1 METSKFSFP
10 GQGSLLFLLL
20 ACVWIVVPSVGAEP
34 IQQWP
39 AELTCEWGGIQ
50 LQCHFRPLVPVS
62 ISDIELL
69 VDDGKPQAIGDW
81 QPFVSK
87 AAVSAVLWVV
97 DVSNPARSTTVMRQA
112 ALLRNWL
119 EGMAAHHRIG
129 LAAFAEDAELLAP
142 IGSDKATLAR
152 AVDDLRARGHST
164 AFYRSLI
171 DAVGILKKIEAERKS
186 LWVLSDGLAEDTVYS
201 HQDVV
206 AAARAANVAI
216 VGLGYAER
224 ESQQIDLQRLQR
236 LSEETGG
243 YFVAAS
249 VQGTLP
255 PGTLTGILAVI
266 DGGGSFTVDL
276 PELYGPHRLTLRLL
290 AAAGGSFEKTLNV
303 EGPEPLSQVKPKTSP
318 AVARGGSYLTWI
330 AIGIG
335 LLTLVLALLWRQ
347 LHRPGPLPLLARMQR
362 MDSVA
367 AGELAIRTRVARIGR
382 AADNDI
388 RLDNDSVSAHHA
400 ELRQGRDGT
409 FAIIDLGSTN
419 GVWVNGEPVSCRNL
433 HDGDTL
439 ELGEVRLWFR
449 QGS

>member
-1 METSKFSFP
+1 
-10 GQGSLLFLLL
+10 
-20 ACVWIVVPSVGAEP
+20 
-34 IQQWP
+34 
-39 AELTCEWGGIQ
+39 
-50 LQCHFRPLVPVS
+50 VPVS
-62 ISDIELL
+62 IRDIELV

-87 AAVSAVLWVV
+87 AVASAVLWVV
-97 DVSNPARSTTVMRQA
+97 DVSNPARSTTVMRQVG
-112 ALLRNWL
+112 LLRNWL
-119 EGMAAHHRIG
+119 EGMAPHHRIG
-129 LAAFAEDAELLAP
+129 LAAFAEGAELLVP

-152 AVDDLRARGHST
+152 AMDDLRAQGHST

-171 DAVGILKKIEAERKS
+171 DAVEILKQIEAERKS

-201 HQDVV
+201 HQDLV
-206 AAARAANVAI
+206 AAARAAGVAI

-224 ESQQIDLQRLQR
+224 ESQQTDLQRLQR

-249 VQGTLP
+249 VHGTLP
-255 PGTLTGILAVI
+255 PGTLTDILAVI
-266 DGGGSFTVDL
+266 DGGGSFTLDL
-276 PELYGPHRLTLRLL
+276 PELYGSHRLTLRLL
-290 AAAGGSFEKTLNV
+290 AATGGNFEKTLSV
-303 EGPEPLSQVKPKTSP
+303 EGPEPLSQVKPETLP
-318 AVARGGSYLTWI
+318 AAVGGGRYLTWI

-347 LHRPGPLPLLARMQR
+347 SRQSALPPLLARMQR
-362 MDSVA
+362 MDSAA

-388 RLDNDSVSAHHA
+388 RLHNDSVSAHHA

-419 GVWVNGEPVSCRNL
+419 GVRVNGEPVSCCNL

-439 ELGEVRLWFR
+439 ELGEVCLRFR
-449 QGS
+449 QSS